1 MRLPKLDFKPMK
13 NLLNLYDRS
22 KHINYL
28 TEILSGLT
36 VSLALVPEAI
46 AFALIAGLSPL
57 TGLYAAFSIGLITS
71 LFGGRPGMISGATG
85 AVAVVI
91 VSLAQSHGVEYIF
104 ATVVL
109 AGMIQMLAGA
119 LKLGKF
125 IRLVPHSVM
134 FGFVNGLAIVIFLA
148 QLASFKVAGENG
160 ELGWMIGDQLN
171 VMLGLVFLT
180 MLIIWGLPK
189 LTKAVPASLTAILVV
204 SAIVL
209 GLDID
214 TRNVGDISSI
224 KGGFPPFHI
233 PEVPLTLETLSIIF
247 PYAFIVAGVG
257 LIESLLTLNLIDEIT
272 ETRGKSNKEAMAQG
286 LANVVTGFF
295 SGMGGCAMIGQSLIN
310 ISSGA
315 RARLSGIVASVML
328 LVFIMFGAEYI
339 EKMPIAALTGLMIMV
354 AIGTFEW
361 ASIRAIGR
369 MPTRDNLVG
378 FLVAGITV
386 LLHNL
391 ALAVLIGVIIS
402 ALVFAWENAKRIR
415 ARKYVDEDGTKH
427 YEIYGP
433 LFFGSVQAFAE
444 KFDIATD
451 PDVVIIDFRESRVND
466 MSGIRAIGRMP
477 TRDNLVG
484 FLVAG
489 ITVLLHNLALAVLI
503 GVIISALVF
512 AWENAKRI
520 RARKYVDEDGTKHY
534 EIYGPLFFGSVQAF
548 AEKFDIA
555 TDPDVVIIDFRES
568 RVNDMSGIEALNKIT
583 ERYTR
588 AGKELHLRHLSPDC
602 LKLLKN
608 AEKIIDVNIIEDP
621 TYKVAVE
628 I

>member
-1 MRLPKLDFKPMK
+1 MNYVV
-13 NLLNLYDRS
+13 NLFERS
-22 KHINYL
+22 KNINIL
-28 TEILSGLT
+28 TEVLSGLT

-57 TGLYAAFSIGLITS
+57 TGLYAAFTIGLVTS
-71 LFGGRPGMISGATG
+71 IFGGRPGMISGATG
-85 AVAVVI
+85 AIAVVI

-104 ATVVL
+104 ATVIL
-109 AGMIQMLAGA
+109 AGLIQMTAGF

-148 QLASFKVAGENG
+148 QMASFKVAGENG
-160 ELGWMIGDQLN
+160 ELDWMVGSQFN
-171 VMLGLVFLT
+171 VMLGLVLLT
-180 MLIIWGLPK
+180 MLIIWGLPRI
-189 LTKAVPASLTAILVV
+189 TKAVPASLTAILVV

-209 GLDID
+209 GFNID

-224 KGGFPPFHI
+224 AGGFPPFHI
-233 PEVPLTLETLSIIF
+233 PDIPFTFDTLTIIF

-272 ETRGKSNKEAMAQG
+272 STRGKSNKEAVAQG
-286 LANVVTGFF
+286 LANLVTGFF

-328 LVFIMFGAEYI
+328 LMFIMFGAQYI

-361 ASIRAIGR
+361 ASIRAIGK
-369 MPTRDNLVG
+369 MPARDNLVG
-378 FLVAGITV
+378 FIVAAITV

-415 ARKYVDEDGTKH
+415 ARKYLDEDGTKH

-433 LFFGSVQAFAE
+433 LFFGSVQTFTD
-444 KFDIATD
+444 KFDVASD
-451 PDVVIIDFRESRVND
+451 PD
-466 MSGIRAIGRMP
+466 
-477 TRDNLVG
+477 
-484 FLVAG
+484 
-489 ITVLLHNLALAVLI
+489 
-503 GVIISALVF
+503 
-512 AWENAKRI
+512 K
-520 RARKYVDEDGTKHY
+520 
-534 EIYGPLFFGSVQAF
+534 
-548 AEKFDIA
+548 
-555 TDPDVVIIDFRES
+555 VIIDFRES
-568 RVNDMSGIEALNKIT
+568 RVNDMSGIEALNRIT
-583 ERYTR
+583 ERYFK